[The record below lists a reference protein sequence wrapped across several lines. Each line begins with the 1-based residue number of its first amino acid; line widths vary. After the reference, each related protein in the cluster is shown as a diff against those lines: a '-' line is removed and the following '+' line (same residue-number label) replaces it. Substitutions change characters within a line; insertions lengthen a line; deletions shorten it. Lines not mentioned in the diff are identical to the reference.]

1 MHVNGMSVSFDSIM
15 PKRSQNEA
23 AQPAAKKTKTLLEH
37 VGRSALEAYRQ
48 ELSSYMFHGGGTI
61 NRMCMEDNR
70 FLAFHLA
77 PLAGLDHEL
86 KRIETAY
93 ERATKGR
100 TWLCI
105 SGNTPDA
112 VAVNIEGHEIKTQPD
127 NAKTIERFVDRCRR
141 ELEAQTDGVPAK
153 NESTDKWMKDKWQFA
168 AHWMTLHEK
177 DGYFEVQRKLREIL
191 ELWPYDNVESLEVFK
206 CLVSRYGIPYSCKAF
221 PKIRANRPF
230 FMVLVDL
237 RKTLAENDLRS
248 NIKPEVPDDLDELG
262 LLVSPEQLLLI
273 VLKLDKKSMVEAWI
287 QRFHKNSAFDED
299 AVKSFIFRVKDQH
312 LNYDSEHIRILI
324 KLGYLPEVPKDP
336 KEDHFFFFRH
346 YLRKWGIPI

>member
-1 MHVNGMSVSFDSIM
+1 M
-15 PKRSQNEA
+15 PKRSQNESA
-23 AQPAAKKTKTLLEH
+23 HPAATKPTALLEH

-48 ELSSYMFHGGGTI
+48 ELSSYVSHGGGTI
-61 NRMCMEDNR
+61 DRMCLEDDR

-112 VAVNIEGHEIKTQPD
+112 VAVNIEGHEIKMQPD
-127 NAKTIERFVDRCRR
+127 QAKTLERFVDRCRR
-141 ELEAQTDGVPAK
+141 ELEAQTAGVPAK
-153 NESTDKWMKDKWQFA
+153 NASTAKGMKDQWQFA
-168 AHWMTLHEK
+168 AHWMTLQEK
-177 DGYFEVQRKLREIL
+177 DGYFEVERKLREIL
-191 ELWPYDNVESLEVFK
+191 ELWPYDNAESLELFK
-206 CLVSRYGIPYSCKAF
+206 SLVSRYGIPYSCKAF

-237 RKTLAENDLRS
+237 HKTLNSDNLRS

-336 KEDHFFFFRH
+336 KDDHWHFFFYH
-346 YLRKWGIPI
+346 YLRKWGISI